1 MLKPLKKTRLY
12 EEIVKQLIDLIE
24 GGTLKPGDRLPS
36 ERQMA
41 EELGVSRTAI
51 REALRALE
59 SMGYIESKVGGGTFI
74 REISLDKALL
84 PFTTLLSQD
93 KNLIKELLEVR
104 QLLEAEIALLASKRA
119 TEEDIK
125 NMEEALDSMREDI
138 EKGGI
143 GLQGDNEFHNAR
155 AVAARNLAMSKILG
169 LCDELLS
176 KSRESTLRI
185 PGQPARSLEDHIAI
199 LNAIKDR
206 DHLLTQQLM
215 KQHMIKA
222 QENYRE
228 QYLK

>member
-1 MLKPLKKTRLY
+1 MLEPLKKTRLY
-12 EEIVKQLIDLIE
+12 EEIVKQLIGLIE
-24 GGTLKPGDRLPS
+24 GGTLKPGDKLPS

-74 REISLDKALL
+74 REISLDRALL
-84 PFTTLLSQD
+84 PFSTVLSQD

-104 QLLEAEIALLASKRA
+104 QLLESEIALLASKRA

-125 NMEEALDSMREDI
+125 RMEAALGSMREDI
-138 EKGGI
+138 DGGGI
-143 GLQGDNEFHNAR
+143 GLRGDNAFHDAL
-155 AVAARNLAMSKILG
+155 ALASRNMAMSKILG

-185 PGQPARSLEDHIAI
+185 PGQPARSLEDHFAI
-199 LNAIKDR
+199 LNAVKNK
-206 DHLLTQQLM
+206 DHLLAQQLM
-215 KQHMIKA
+215 KQHIIKA
-222 QENYRE
+222 QENYRD

>member
-1 MLKPLKKTRLY
+1 MLEPLKKKRLY

-24 GGTLKPGDRLPS
+24 VGKLKPGDRLPS

-59 SMGYIESKVGGGTFI
+59 SMGYIQSKVGGGTFVS
-74 REISLDKALL
+74 EISLDRALL
-84 PFTTLLSQD
+84 PFTTVLSQD

-104 QLLEAEIALLASKRA
+104 QLLESEIALLASKRA

-125 NMEEALDSMREDI
+125 NMEAALDSMREDI
-138 EKGGI
+138 EQGGI
-143 GLQGDNEFHNAR
+143 GLEGDNAFHNAL
-155 AVAARNLAMSKILG
+155 AAAARNMAMSKILG

-185 PGQPARSLEDHIAI
+185 PGQPARSLEDHVAI
-199 LNAIKDR
+199 LNAIKER
-206 DHLLTQQLM
+206 DHVLAQQLM

>member
-1 MLKPLKKTRLY
+1 MLEPLKKTRLY

-24 GGTLKPGDRLPS
+24 VGKLKPGDRLPS

-104 QLLEAEIALLASKRA
+104 QLLESEIALLASKRA

-125 NMEEALDSMREDI
+125 NMETALDSMREDI
-138 EKGGI
+138 EQGGI
-143 GLQGDNEFHNAR
+143 GLEGDNAFHNAL
-155 AVAARNLAMSKILG
+155 AIAARNMAMTKILE

-185 PGQPARSLEDHIAI
+185 PGQPARSLEDHVAI
-199 LNAIKDR
+199 LHAVKER
-206 DHLLTQQLM
+206 DHVLAQQLM